1 MASKWMAAATQKDNM
16 QEGGKG
22 SFRHIG
28 KKGMQDHGEPDAD
41 DQPVDKKKKKGGIV
55 AQMNEPEMY

>member
-1 MASKWMAAATQKDNM
+1 MGSKWIAAATQKDNM

-28 KKGMQDHGEPDAD
+28 KKGMQDHSEPDAD
-41 DQPVDKKKKKGGIV
+41 DEQPQDRKKKKGIV
-55 AQMNEPEMY
+55 AAINEPEMY